1 MIALLLQFGPWILSA
16 LAGVAAL
23 LMHWNAKA
31 KVAAA
36 GQKVA
41 EAQTS
46 AAQAQTQTAEVRDA
60 EAQANAA
67 AAQVAADSAK
77 ERTDV
82 ENHIAA
88 DPPGESARVLRD
100 NWSRD

>member
-1 MIALLLQFGPWILSA
+1 MIALPLQFGPWILTA

-23 LMHWNAKA
+23 LTHWNAKA

-41 EAQTS
+41 E
-46 AAQAQTQTAEVRDA
+46 AQTQTAEVRDA